1 MTVSKND
8 AARPTKRRVIDPIL
22 QEVYDIKAKLN
33 ADANYS
39 VKKLLEQAFAC
50 LDKTEKKTSRD

>member
-8 AARPTKRRVIDPIL
+8 AAVPAKRRVIDPIL

-39 VKKLLEQAFAC
+39 VKKLLEQAFAS
-50 LDKTEKKTSRD
+50 LDKTEK